1 MIDNA
6 ALLIFGSLI
15 VYTVYR
21 AIALDKTIPWFSSGE
36 EGKQLKKQ
44 EAKPKSALYK

>member
-6 ALLIFGSLI
+6 ALLVFGLLI

-21 AIALDKTIPWFSSGE
+21 AITLDKRIPWFSRHE
-36 EGKQLKKQ
+36 ENQQPSPPDKKRR
-44 EAKPKSALYK
+44 